1 MAVEAWKKRRK
12 WGGSGLDTTLI
23 DRTDPFKL
31 CLRVITIRNL
41 KSGTMKT
48 AMCFQPI
55 CILSYYSSAPVILFE
70 KRVHL
75 NILNCRK

>member
-1 MAVEAWKKRRK
+1 M
-12 WGGSGLDTTLI
+12 GGSSLDPTLI
-23 DRTDPFKL
+23 YRTDPL
-31 CLRVITIRNL
+31 CLIKIR

-48 AMCFQPI
+48 AMCFKPI